1 MSLQGIH
8 GDEFSK
14 RFQSLNEISIPGHR
28 ANPGRPGEE
37 LFAEFQEVLDK
48 IAVALHTGD
57 SGRQA
62 LDDLLKNDLPALAN
76 KPEPKK
82 EVTRSEPVEIEV
94 KAEATRAEKSD
105 KKDTTSKKPVQEK
118 EPDLE
123 ASEVEKAPAA
133 VSATE
138 ETEAEVEA
146 IVESVVEEVIAESEE
161 SVEAP
166 VVEAE
171 VSGEVLAAD
180 SEAVELENP
189 AQPVAQIQGV
199 ELTAKVEKKVKEST
213 ETEVTTPEQFDTQE
227 NEAQDPALLQAT
239 QQLIKAKED
248 ARTDRMSREAVNQTE
263 APKEDKETVDFAVKN
278 FMESLRSR
286 LQASAANEERPQFH
300 KSVETPVHVPQH
312 PQQNAAMVLSQL
324 ILKSATQH
332 NGETTRGLTTAVQ
345 NVMAANA
352 STVTGKQHADEATTS
367 KETQRLPRNFESKT
381 LAKVEEALQEV
392 ARSRDGKTISVR
404 LDPPSL
410 GKVKIDVS
418 MREGVLHARLQAD
431 SAQVST
437 LLREHGMDLQYA
449 LRKLGLSVDEISITV
464 VPDQEQSSAFQGS
477 FSQQG
482 SSGGETHEQSGG
494 EYEVTN
500 STAAA
505 DVQNTSNA
513 EDTEDHWVA

>member
-14 RFQSLNEISIPGHR
+14 RFQALNEISIPGHR

-37 LFAEFQEVLDK
+37 LFAEFQDVLDK
-48 IAVALHTGD
+48 IAVALNTGD

-62 LDDLLKNDLPALAN
+62 LDDLLKSDIPALAN

-82 EVTRSEPVEIEV
+82 EATRNVPIEV
-94 KAEATRAEKSD
+94 EAEATRPEKTH
-105 KKDTTSKKPVQEK
+105 KKDTASKKPVQEK
-118 EPDLE
+118 ESEKE
-123 ASEVEKAPAA
+123 ATEAETVANE

-138 ETEAEVEA
+138 ETEAEA
-146 IVESVVEEVIAESEE
+146 IIESVAEEIVAESEVH
-161 SVEAP
+161 VEEP
-166 VVEAE
+166 VTEE
-171 VSGEVLAAD
+171 DIPEEVLV
-180 SEAVELENP
+180 SESAPTEVETP
-189 AQPVAQIQGV
+189 AQPVAQVQGV
-199 ELTAKVEKKVKEST
+199 ELNTKAENKVKEST
-213 ETEVTTPEQFDTQE
+213 ETEVSTPEQFDTQE
-227 NEAQDPALLQAT
+227 NEAQDPALLKAT
-239 QQLIKAKED
+239 QQLVKAKED
-248 ARTDRMSREAVNQTE
+248 ARTDRISREVVGQTE
-263 APKEDKETVDFAVKN
+263 APAGEREAVDFAVKN

-286 LQASAANEERPQFH
+286 LQGSAVNEERPQFE
-300 KSVETPVHVPQH
+300 KPVETPVHVPQQ

-332 NGETTRGLTTAVQ
+332 GGETTRGLTTAVQ
-345 NVMAANA
+345 NVIAANA
-352 STVTGKQHADEATTS
+352 STVTGKQHTDEGTAS

-410 GKVKIDVS
+410 GKVKIDVT

-449 LRKLGLSVDEISITV
+449 LRKLGLTVDEISITV
-464 VPDQEQSSAFQGS
+464 VPDREQSSEFQGNY
-477 FSQQG
+477 SQEG
-482 SSGGETHEQSGG
+482 SSGGETHEQEGG

-500 STAAA
+500 STTAV
-505 DVQNTSNA
+505 DVQNTSDGD
-513 EDTEDHWVA
+513 DTEDHWVA